1 MLKPSVLAA
10 ALAAAFLPATFFS
23 AQAQTTP
30 ANPQDGAARLE
41 RITVTGSNILSTQRE
56 GANPVQV
63 LSAKDI
69 AASGKT
75 SLPEVLRA
83 ITANSGNSF
92 NEQFTGSFS
101 AGTAGLSLRG
111 LGQQNTLVLVNGRR
125 VAPYATAQNMQ
136 EVFSDLNSLPLAA
149 VRRIEVLKDGAS
161 ALYGSDAIAGVVNIL
176 LYEDFQGTEVRAGLG
191 SSTEGTGQ
199 REHSLE
205 LRHGFGDL
213 QADRFNLS
221 LSFDALK
228 RDRLDQSQVSWLRDN
243 DFRSEGGGTLAWVAT
258 NYLGSDPTNKLGG
271 EQGPLKLVN
280 YGDISPGKTGTVLAY
295 NPAQFKTLIPGVERY
310 HASARGTLRIHENL
324 DAFAEVLLGKSRAEL
339 IFSAPLSVSSS
350 LRAWNHKTQ
359 SLDTISVALPK
370 DHPNYPGSG
379 SNVLTATLFDLGP
392 RMKQDS
398 VRFQR
403 LLVGARGTAGEWD
416 WDASL
421 LQSSSRMRETAQN
434 FGNRFEFER
443 VLKSGSYNFADQ
455 SKNSEAQREALRLS
469 TLRPAETE
477 LYSFDAN
484 ASTELFQLPAGA
496 LGFAAGLQLRHERM
510 DSRTSDAV
518 LSGAELR
525 PAINIIQGSRRVSAA
540 YAELNAPLLKTLTLN
555 VAGRLDHYSDFGAA
569 FSPKASLRY
578 QPTAWLVL
586 RGNASQGFRAPSL
599 PENTQSTGV
608 SYGSVVDPRD
618 PISPTVARGVTNLT
632 SANPSLKPERSRN
645 FNFGIVVSPDAQ
657 TSFGID
663 YFNIKQKDL
672 IDTETAKYIVD
683 NEKNLPG
690 RIVRDEQGRIVSITR
705 QFKNQGE
712 RTVSGFDI
720 EASRSFALGH
730 LGQLKLKAGLSRLLQ
745 FKAAPSEGE
754 APINGAGS
762 NEFGSLPAWRSVASV
777 NWAVGDWTSTLTWNH
792 VGGYTQ
798 TYRPSEAFAESVKS
812 INTLDLNVD
821 WQISPRFVATAT
833 LQNLSNSCL
842 PWDASTG
849 TFDGSQGDPRG
860 RFLGLKAQYKF

>member
-1 MLKPSVLAA
+1 MLLKPSVLAA
-10 ALAAAFLPATFFS
+10 ALAAAFLPAHLLS
-23 AQAQTTP
+23 AQAQ
-30 ANPQDGAARLE
+30 AADKGDRLE
-41 RITVTGSNILSTQRE
+41 RVTVTGSNILSTQRE
-56 GANPVQV
+56 GANPVQT
-63 LSAKDI
+63 LTAKDI

-75 SLPEVLRA
+75 TLPELLRSL
-83 ITANSGNSF
+83 TANSGNSF

-101 AGTAGLSLRG
+101 AGTAGMSLRG

-136 EVFSDLNSLPLAA
+136 EVFSDLNSLPLAG
-149 VRRIEVLKDGAS
+149 VRRIEILKDGAS

-176 LYEDFQGTEVRAGLG
+176 LYEDFQGSEIRVGLG

-199 REHSLE
+199 RERSLE

-213 QADRFNLS
+213 TADRYNLS
-221 LSFDALK
+221 LSFDAVK
-228 RDRLDQSQVSWLRDN
+228 RDRLDQSQVAWLRDN
-243 DFRSEGGGTLAWVAT
+243 DFRNQGGGSLAWVAS

-280 YGDISPGKTGTVLAY
+280 YADISPGKTGTVLAY
-295 NPAQFKTLIPGVERY
+295 NPAQYKTLIPGVERY
-310 HASARGTLRIHENL
+310 HASARGTYRINDNI
-324 DAFAEVLLGKSRAEL
+324 DAYAEVLLGKSRAEL
-339 IFSAPLSVSSS
+339 IFAAPLTVSSS
-350 LRAWNHKTQ
+350 LRAWNDKTQ
-359 SLDTISVALPK
+359 SLDSISVALPK
-370 DHPNYPGSG
+370 DHPNYPASG

-398 VRFQR
+398 VQFQR
-403 LLVGARGTAGEWD
+403 LLAGARGTTGAWD
-416 WDASL
+416 WEASV
-421 LQSSSRMRETAQN
+421 LQSGSRMRETAQN
-434 FGNRFEFER
+434 FVNRYEFER
-443 VLKSGSYNFADQ
+443 ALKAGSYNFAEQ
-455 SKNSEAQREALRLS
+455 SKNSEAQRQALRLS

-477 LYSFDAN
+477 LYALDAN
-484 ASTELFQLPAGA
+484 ASAELTKLPAGP

-510 DSRTSDAV
+510 DSRTSEAV
-518 LSGAELR
+518 LSGTELR
-525 PAINIIQGSRRVSAA
+525 PAINIIQGSRRVSAG
-540 YAELNAPLLKTLTLN
+540 YAEFNAPLLKTLTLN

-578 QPTAWLVL
+578 QPAAWLVL

-632 SANPSLKPERSRN
+632 AANPALKPERSRN
-645 FNFGIVVSPDAQ
+645 LNFGIVVSPDAQ

-663 YFNIKQKDL
+663 YFNIRQQDL

-683 NEKNLPG
+683 NEQNLPG
-690 RIVRDEQGRIVSITR
+690 RIARDEQGRIVSITR

-720 EASRSFALGH
+720 EASRGFGLGE
-730 LGQLKLKAGLSRLLQ
+730 LGQLKLRAQISRLLQ
-745 FKAAPSEGE
+745 FKAAPAEGE

-762 NEFGSLPAWRSVASV
+762 NEFGSLPIWRSTSSA
-777 NWAVGDWTSTLTWNH
+777 NWSLGGWSTTLSWNH
-792 VGGYTQ
+792 VGGYGQ
-798 TYRPSEAFAESVKS
+798 TYRPTAAHAESVGS
-812 INTLDLNVD
+812 INTVDLNVD
-821 WQISPRFVATAT
+821 WQISPRLLATAT
-833 LQNLSNSCL
+833 VQNLAASQL

-860 RFLGLKAQYKF
+860 RFLGLKAQYRF